1 MALLGVTQGP
11 GTVALV
17 GRPARH
23 AEALVAA
30 VEGIHAV
37 AVDPDLR
44 SWSPVTGVSR
54 MMSSPGLP
62 LYSRSLRGVALDG
75 RLGEPWIREAVRV
88 VARFG
93 RVVVT
98 GSREGDAAILE
109 DAGLQIL
116 ASEGGTVVAARA

>member
-30 VEGIHAV
+30 VEGIHVV
-37 AVDPDLR
+37 AVDPDLDAWPPA
-44 SWSPVTGVSR
+44 SGVSR

-62 LYSRSLRGVALDG
+62 LYSRSLRGIVVDG
-75 RLGEPWIREAVRV
+75 RLGAPWLREAARV
-88 VARFG
+88 VARLG

-98 GSREGDAAILE
+98 GSQDGDAGILE
-109 DAGLQIL
+109 EAGLRIL
-116 ASEGGTVVAARA
+116 AAEDATVVAARA